1 MKSLLILAVFISAL
15 SCNSSTPKDILPQK
29 KMQDVLWDMMQ
40 ADEMAEY
47 YSTTDS
53 SFKMVAKHV
62 DYYQKIFEIHKI
74 NKESFTASLKYYKD
88 HPARLK
94 PIFDSLQRFA
104 QRLQNT
110 DTLNKKPANPLS
122 IDSSKRKLHVR
133 IHPK

>member
-1 MKSLLILAVFISAL
+1 MKKLLVLGVFISAL
-15 SCNSSTPKDILPQK
+15 SCNSSMPKDILSAK
-29 KMQDVLWDMMQ
+29 KMQDILWDMMQ

-47 YSTTDS
+47 YSTRDS
-53 SFKMVAKHV
+53 SFTMVAKHV
-62 DYYQKIFEIHKI
+62 DYYQRIFEIHKI
-74 NKESFTASLKYYKD
+74 SKERFTKSLKYYKD

-104 QRLQNT
+104 QRSQNT
-110 DTLNKKPANPLS
+110 DTLNKKTANPLS